1 MNQFQSLWD
10 EGKTTMEPKLQGPQ
24 LIIFLSKDTELI
36 AAVSERLATA
46 GVALRGLPTSM
57 P

>member
-1 MNQFQSLWD
+1 M
-10 EGKTTMEPKLQGPQ
+10 TMEPKLQGPQ

-46 GVALRGLPTSM
+46 GARYAASRPSM